1 MALLSAISFYGQQKV
16 ASKVEELVKAKTTF
30 KKISPFTLSTNPDAQ
45 NIEKVVNNAT
55 YAKLNSAVAL
65 DVTTN
70 KYNAIELS
78 LPYNGTQVTVLLY
91 RAEVAAKGFH
101 VDTDKKQD
109 VAYEAGAHYRGIIK
123 GDSKSVASFNFFN
136 NEVNGIISSQ
146 ALNNLVVGKAVKDSN
161 TSDYIIY
168 SDVQLNILNES
179 TCGVTDTQKLP
190 EVHTEKGGMDTQ
202 SARCVTLY
210 FEIDYNLYVLNG
222 SNTTTTT
229 NWMTSIFNNVQTLY
243 DNDGITTALKSI
255 YIWTENDPYE
265 GDSSGDYLSQFAQLR
280 PFFDGDLGQLVSV
293 DPGGLGGVAISI
305 GGICSTNKVSYSDV
319 DFNYQNVPLFSWT
332 VQVITHELGHLMG
345 SPHTHG
351 CYWNGDNTAID
362 GCGTQAGFIEG
373 NCEQG
378 PIPTPTIKGTI
389 MSYCHLIN
397 GVGINFAN
405 GFGTQPAAR
414 ILDHVESSLCLST
427 DCINTCI
434 NNVGNFV
441 VASTLTSATISWTDA
456 DGGPWEVGYAASTSA
471 VSNWQETTVA
481 SFTFNDLQP
490 NTYYRF
496 AIRPLCSE
504 DIEVQSQLLIF
515 ATAADWCSGVTFTDS
530 RGDNNYPNNQH
541 MIRTIAPENPNQDII
556 VTFNNFNT
564 EADYDFLYVYD
575 GPSINSPLI
584 GTYSGTTVPG
594 MLTSTAADGSLTF
607 EFISDSGQTAPGWN
621 ANVYCS
627 VLGVKENTFANLEY
641 YPNPAHNSVT
651 ISSPEGITNVSVYN
665 VAGQLLLNKAV
676 NTTTVD
682 ADIASFAN
690 GIYIFNV
697 TNGTKEAHFR
707 IVKQ

>member
-101 VDTDKKQD
+101 VDTDKKRD
-109 VAYEAGAHYRGIIK
+109 VAYQSGAHYRGIIK
-123 GDSKSVASFNFFN
+123 GDNKSVASFNFFN
-136 NEVNGIISSQ
+136 DEVNGIVSGQ
-146 ALNNLVVGKAVKDSN
+146 TYNNIVIGKAVKEGT

-168 SDVQLNILNES
+168 SDVQLNILNEYK
-179 TCGVTDTQKLP
+179 CGVTDTQKLP
-190 EVHTEKGGMDTQ
+190 EMSTHKGELDTQ

-210 FEIDYNLYVLNG
+210 FEIDHDLYVQNG

-255 YIWTENDPYE
+255 YIWTENDPYT
-265 GDSSGDYLSQFAQLR
+265 GDSSGDYLGQFAEAR
-280 PFFDGDLGQLVSV
+280 PFFDGDLGQLVGI
-293 DPGGLGGVAISI
+293 DPGGLGGVAIAI
-305 GGICSTNKVSYSDV
+305 GGICSESKVSYSDV

-362 GCGTQAGFIEG
+362 GCGTQAGYIEG

-378 PIPTPTIKGTI
+378 PIPTPTVKGTI

-405 GFGTQPAAR
+405 GFGFQPATR

-427 DCINTCI
+427 DCVNTCI
-434 NNVGNFV
+434 NTVTNFQ
-441 VASTLTSATISWTDA
+441 VASTLTSATISWTDTN
-456 DGGPWEVGYAASTSA
+456 GGPWEVGYAAATSS
-471 VSNWQETTVA
+471 VGNWQETTVA
-481 SFTFNDLQP
+481 SVTFNDLQP

-504 DIEVQSQLLIF
+504 EVTAQSQLLIF

-530 RGDNNYPNNQH
+530 RGDSNYPNNQH
-541 MIRTIAPENPNQDII
+541 MIRTIAPQNPNQDII

-575 GPSINSPLI
+575 GPTTNSPLI

-594 MLTSTAADGSLTF
+594 MLTSNAADGSLTF
-607 EFISDSGQTAPGWN
+607 EFTSDSGQTAPGWN

-627 VLGVKENTFANLEY
+627 ALGLKDNTFASLEY

-651 ISSPEGITNVSVYN
+651 ISSPEGITNVTVYN

-676 NTTTVD
+676 NTTTMD